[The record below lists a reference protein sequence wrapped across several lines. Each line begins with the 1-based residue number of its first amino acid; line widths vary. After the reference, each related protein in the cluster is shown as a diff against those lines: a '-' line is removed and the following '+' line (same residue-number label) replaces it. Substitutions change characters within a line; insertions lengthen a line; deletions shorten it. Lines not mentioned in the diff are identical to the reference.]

1 MRSPMYEVAKSFYLD
16 FLPQVVEAA
25 GTKGAALRQKYEKR
39 VQEKLAEIWVTLETM
54 RALLRAAEADA
65 TPDEFGV
72 VPLPGPGGVIHPRGR
87 ARRPARAQPWCVVR
101 ACACFGRSPA
111 LICRAYSVFRFASE
125 ITSRIVWRHFR
136 LPHLQP

>member
-1 MRSPMYEVAKSFYLD
+1 MVPITGTDETFAAEVHARTSCRSAEVAW
-16 FLPQVVEAA
+16 
-25 GTKGAALRQKYEKR
+25 GATFRNIFNPPDGNGMLSVDVDR
-39 VQEKLAEIWVTLETM
+39 
-54 RALLRAAEADA
+54 
-65 TPDEFGV
+65 PDEFGV

-125 ITSRIVWRHFR
+125 TTSRIVWRHFR